1 MLELNNSLDNLSA
14 VLDIIQNT
22 AHPDQKPVLRLMGD
36 HLRLLARCMDDP
48 AISLHHALSGPT
60 PQGACQ
66 ATAELPCMAAPA
78 GTAPGIQEVRHVR
91 Q

>member
-1 MLELNNSLDNLSA
+1 MSELNTTFDNLSA
-14 VLDIIQNT
+14 VLDLLQNT
-22 AHPDQKPVLRLMGD
+22 APPEQKPVLRLMGD

-48 AISLHHALSGPT
+48 AVTLLYIPSGPT

-66 ATAELPCMAAPA
+66 ATADPISMTTPA
-78 GTAPGIQEVRHVR
+78 KNPLRIQGVRHVC